1 MEPSVN
7 ETASAAIKTGE
18 VCTSVLSGT
27 TAQIF
32 VEHTVSPNQS
42 FGALG
47 QVGRHTAIMIW
58 IS

>member
-7 ETASAAIKTGE
+7 ETAFAARKTGQ

-27 TAQIF
+27 TAKF
-32 VEHTVSPNQS
+32 FLEYTVSLNQS

-47 QVGRHTAIMIW
+47 KKEDIQPF
-58 IS
+58 

>member
-7 ETASAAIKTGE
+7 DAAFAARKTGE

-27 TAQIF
+27 TAKKKDII
-32 VEHTVSPNQS
+32 EYTVICWR
-42 FGALG
+42 
-47 QVGRHTAIMIW
+47 VRRHTAIMIW